1 MRNLRFPERRGILYA
16 ICAVTRPTANDW
28 EDNLV
33 KTYRILVINPGSTST
48 KLSMF
53 ENDRCLFTED
63 TFHDSSVLLK
73 FPTINDQ
80 LAYRMEVVRGFLRDR
95 GVDLHGVDAI
105 VGRGG
110 GSYSVLGGVYAID
123 ERLVED
129 TRAAKGGLYH
139 ASMLGVQMAKELHD
153 EYGGLM
159 LMMDPPVVD
168 ELCDLARVTGVRG
181 VYRKATCHAL
191 NLKETARRHAHSLGK
206 RYEDCNLI
214 VCHID
219 GGISVTAH
227 CHGRMIDGN
236 DAGGGE
242 GPFTPTRM
250 GSMAVTDV
258 IGAMGGCTAQ
268 ALKRLCSQAGG
279 LTSHFGTSNSDAIH
293 AMVDAGDPRA
303 TRVWQAMIYQVCK
316 AIGSMACVLEGQ
328 VDGIVLTGGL
338 LRFEDVLA
346 DIRRRC
352 GWIAPVTAYPGEF
365 EQEAMAAGAL
375 RVLTGEE
382 TALTYPGHPVWQ
394 GFADEADGAEGA

>member
-1 MRNLRFPERRGILYA
+1 M
-16 ICAVTRPTANDW
+16 
-28 EDNLV
+28 
-33 KTYRILVINPGSTST
+33 KTYRIFIINPGSTST

-53 ENDRCLFTED
+53 ENDVCLFTED

-80 LAYRMEVVRGFLRDR
+80 LEYRMEVIHKFLADR
-95 GVDLHGVDAI
+95 EIDLHGVDAI

-110 GSYSVLGGVYAID
+110 GCYSILGGVYHID
-123 ERLVED
+123 DRLIQD
-129 TRAAKGGLYH
+129 TKEAKGGLYH
-139 ASMLGVQMAKELHD
+139 ASMLGVQMAKVLHD
-153 EYGGLM
+153 EFGGMM

-168 ELCDLARVTGVRG
+168 ELSDLARVTGVRG
-181 VYRKATCHAL
+181 VYRSAVCHAL
-191 NLKETARRHAHSLGK
+191 NLKETARRHARSIGK
-206 RYEDCNLI
+206 RYQDCNLI

-227 CHGRMIDGN
+227 AGGRMIDGI

-258 IGAMGGCTAQ
+258 IGALGDYTQKEIKA
-268 ALKRLCSQAGG
+268 LCSQAGG
-279 LTSHFGTSNSDAIH
+279 LTSHFGTSNSDTVH
-293 AMVDAGDPRA
+293 AMVERGDTRA
-303 TRVWQAMIYQVCK
+303 VRVWQAMIYQICK
-316 AIGSMACVLEGQ
+316 AIGSMAAVLEGK

-338 LRFEDVLA
+338 LRFDDVLD

-352 GWIAPVTAYPGEF
+352 GWIAPVAAYPGEF
-365 EQEAMAAGAL
+365 EQEAMAAGAM

-382 TALTYPGHPVWQ
+382 EALIYPGRPVWD
-394 GFADEADGAEGA
+394 GFADESEENA

>member
-1 MRNLRFPERRGILYA
+1 MRLH
-16 ICAVTRPTANDW
+16 CAQRTFLGD
-28 EDNLV
+28 EIV
-33 KTYRILVINPGSTST
+33 KTYRIFIINPGSTST

-63 TFHDSSVLLK
+63 TFHDSSILLG

-80 LAYRMEVVRGFLRDR
+80 LDYRMAVVHKFLRDR
-95 GVDLHGVDAI
+95 EIDLHGVDAI

-110 GSYSVLGGVYAID
+110 GCYSILGGVYNID
-123 ERLVED
+123 DKLIED
-129 TRAAKGGLYH
+129 TREARGGLYH
-139 ASMLGVQMAKELHD
+139 ASMLGVQMARVLHD

-181 VYRKATCHAL
+181 VYRTAICHAL
-191 NLKETARRHAHSLGK
+191 NLKETARRHARSLGK

-227 CHGRMIDGN
+227 AHGRMIDGN

-258 IGAMGGCTAQ
+258 IGALGGCTQ
-268 ALKRLCSQAGG
+268 RELKRLCSQAGG
-279 LTSHFGTSNSDAIH
+279 LTSHFGTSNSDTIH
-293 AMVDAGDPRA
+293 NMVEQGDPRA

-316 AIGSMACVLEGQ
+316 AIGSMAAVLEGR

-338 LRFEDVLA
+338 LRFGDVLS

-365 EQEAMAAGAL
+365 EQEAMAAGAM

-382 TALTYPGHPVWQ
+382 EALTYPGRPVWN
-394 GFADEADGAEGA
+394 GFDDEKPE

>member
-1 MRNLRFPERRGILYA
+1 MMNAARAALGDGI
-16 ICAVTRPTANDW
+16 
-28 EDNLV
+28 V
-33 KTYRILVINPGSTST
+33 KTYRILIINPGSTST

-63 TFHDSSVLLK
+63 TFHDSSVLLT

-80 LAYRMEVVRGFLRDR
+80 LDYRMEVVHKFLEDR
-95 GVDLHGVDAI
+95 GIDLTGVDAI

-110 GSYSVLGGVYAID
+110 GCYSILGGVYVID
-123 ERLVED
+123 DQLIED
-129 TRAAKGGLYH
+129 TREARGGLYH
-139 ASMLGVQMAKELHD
+139 ASMLGVQMAKALHD

-168 ELCDLARVTGVRG
+168 ELSDLARVTGVRG

-191 NLKETARRHAHSLGK
+191 NLKETARRHARSLGK
-206 RYEDCNLI
+206 RYEDCSLI

-227 CHGRMIDGN
+227 SGGRMIDGI

-250 GSMAVTDV
+250 GSMAVTD
-258 IGAMGGCTAQ
+258 ILGAMKDITGQ
-268 ALKRLCSQAGG
+268 ELKALCSQAGG
-279 LTSHFGTSNSDAIH
+279 LTSHFGTSNSDVVH
-293 AMVDAGDPRA
+293 AMVEQGDPRA
-303 TRVWQAMIYQVCK
+303 VRVWQAMIYQISK
-316 AIGSMACVLEGQ
+316 AIGSMAAVLEGK

-338 LRFEDVLA
+338 LRFADVLEG
-346 DIRRRC
+346 IERRC
-352 GWIAPVTAYPGEF
+352 GFIAPVTIYPGEF
-365 EQEAMAAGAL
+365 EQEAMAAGAM

-382 TALTYPGHPVWQ
+382 EALTYPGRPVWS
-394 GFADEADGAEGA
+394 GFADDAEV